1 MMKMRI
7 RMMRMMMK
15 NMKKNKSKRDIS
27 LRKIKNPNPKSRR
40 NQPKLRKKKVIKK
53 DRIAQYLIKAWLRLL
68 KVSKLLLMQTT
79 KNGKGNSKKL

>member
-1 MMKMRI
+1 
-7 RMMRMMMK
+7 MRMMMK

-27 LRKIKNPNPKSRR
+27 LRKIKNQNPKSRR

-79 KNGKGNSKKL
+79 KNGKRNSKKL

>member
-1 MMKMRI
+1 
-7 RMMRMMMK
+7 MMRMMMK

-27 LRKIKNPNPKSRR
+27 LRKIKNQNPKSRR

-79 KNGKGNSKKL
+79 KNGKRNSKKL